1 MQVNVKHAGKAYSID
16 LDDTKSLESLKD
28 AVFKV
33 TGVPVDRMKIMIKG
47 TLIKNDADL
56 TRLAIKPVRQQYHK
70 VIPRIAHIVETGAG
84 DNGTAGPLPAPPAKA
99 IVFLEDMDAGQI
111 ALVKTGNPPGLV
123 NLGQTCYLNST
134 IQALHAV
141 PELRASLEG
150 FSTASAVP
158 EARLTVSLKNLYA
171 GLEKTQNA
179 VPPFALLNN
188 LRLLAPQFA
197 EQDSQGNFSQQGR
210 WMSGKTLLT
219 KDADEAWTQV
229 VSALRGS
236 LPASTDGTPV
246 VDRLMGVEMSRRLQ
260 CVEAP
265 EEAPSV
271 SKDTALKLECN
282 ISITTNFLVS
292 GILDS
297 LNQEIEKT
305 SPSLN
310 RMAQYSQDIQKKAKI
325 MRKVKFPLQLD
336 VSELVTDDLRRRI
349 QPVNSAVKQILK
361 ERDDRA
367 KLSKR
372 SVGKIDNG
380 QSDEIAVRAEE
391 RLRVNRAGGVSHDTY
406 SVLDNPSG
414 MYELWAMV
422 THKGASADSGHY
434 IGWAR
439 KESNVPTP
447 SGEEEWFKYDGALL
461 EISDIA
467 DVLDDKVSVVKADKI
482 LSMDGGGEDSV
493 AYILLY
499 RAVEF

>member
-1 MQVNVKHAGKAYSID
+1 MVCRQERLRVCGVNVKHAGKAYSID

-84 DNGTAGPLPAPPAKA
+84 DNAD
-99 IVFLEDMDAGQI
+99 I
-111 ALVKTGNPPGLV
+111 
-123 NLGQTCYLNST
+123 
-134 IQALHAV
+134 
-141 PELRASLEG
+141 R

-210 WMSGKTLLT
+210 FG
-219 KDADEAWTQV
+219 AAWEPPSKHGWHT
-229 VSALRGS
+229 G
-236 LPASTDGTPV
+236 
-246 VDRLMGVEMSRRLQ
+246 RRQ
-260 CVEAP
+260 AHGGGNE
-265 EEAPSV
+265 
-271 SKDTALKLECN
+271 SK
-282 ISITTNFLVS
+282 
-292 GILDS
+292 S

-336 VSELVTDDLRRRI
+336 VSEL
-349 QPVNSAVKQILK
+349 PVNSAVKQILK

-414 MYELWAMV
+414 MYELW
-422 THKGASADSGHY
+422 GHY

-467 DVLDDKVSVVKADKI
+467 DVLDDKVSVVKA
-482 LSMDGGGEDSV
+482 
-493 AYILLY
+493 
-499 RAVEF
+499 